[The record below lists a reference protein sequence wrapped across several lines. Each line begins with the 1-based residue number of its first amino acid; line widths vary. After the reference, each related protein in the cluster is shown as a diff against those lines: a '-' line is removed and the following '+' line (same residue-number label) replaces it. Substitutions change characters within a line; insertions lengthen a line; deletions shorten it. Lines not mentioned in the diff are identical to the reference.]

1 MYPVNTSMS
10 CSCLV
15 AKLVIANGRF
25 LIEEQDEGEMQN
37 LVESQQLIWIL
48 PFFLESPAG
57 NSSPSLCSCHMTH
70 AKCMRYRMGLAV
82 TWQLHHVAPCCTMLH
97 LQIWRWIRCF
107 DLSSVPNAKR
117 ERNRE
122 KERDFSLWKCSKA
135 KRWLAMTRNCKMCVD
150 RSRYP
155 KYDCM
160 FQRPSGFPWISLY
173 TGMPVVGKCQ
183 HRLKLDSLRGSCRFC
198 HVQIR
203 VLLGWFVPG
212 WNAPLIPLN
221 KRCSIAL
228 KYSLRLVIDC
238 WKMWKQIAS
247 NCHLRV
253 WRFVDLNFGNGKVW
267 SEEHLET
274 M

>member
-1 MYPVNTSMS
+1 M
-10 CSCLV
+10 
-15 AKLVIANGRF
+15 
-25 LIEEQDEGEMQN
+25 EGFSLRNRMKVKCRIWLN
-37 LVESQQLIWIL
+37 LNNWYG
-48 PFFLESPAG
+48 FFR
-57 NSSPSLCSCHMTH
+57 SSLNHQPEIQAPHFAH
-70 AKCMRYRMGLAV
+70 V
-82 TWQLHHVAPCCTMLH
+82 TWHMRNACDIVWVSLWRGSCTMLHHVAPCCTSKFGVGSDASTSARSRM
-97 LQIWRWIRCF
+97 Q
-107 DLSSVPNAKR
+107 
-117 ERNRE
+117 RE
-122 KERDFSLWKCSKA
+122 KETEKRKEISRFERDFSLWKCSKA
-135 KRWLAMTRNCKMCVD
+135 KRWLAMIRNCKMCVD

-198 HVQIR
+198 HVQIS